1 MSVWL
6 TNGQL
11 KFKEDV
17 VYGLENTLQAFI
29 GLLEGK
35 HFGTLI
41 VQVAK
46 D

>member
-11 KFKEDV
+11 KFKEVV